1 MSNFLVLVCLAVM
14 TVACA
19 QMPKEQAT
27 TVEVAQPA
35 PVQAEVKPAAPAD
48 PPVTQASDP
57 VAPPVPAAPA
67 VAAQAKEKPEVKEGF
82 AFGGQLFL
90 ALQNWSR
97 VGDKSDSKMG
107 MGIGGSLGIGYQFDD
122 MKFLIGPQ
130 FWYNS
135 WEADYSQKSQSATDS
150 VYVKMSDVGMALMTY
165 FDDFFLEIGAGKS
178 TISSAMVVNGQEIAY
193 SYDGKQFNYTS
204 VSLGMKYEL
213 FMFGIGMKN
222 YDGLAKY
229 ADHFNFMIGLGF

>member
-1 MSNFLVLVCLAVM
+1 MEKFLVLVCLAVM

-27 TVEVAQPA
+27 SVEATPPA
-35 PVQAEVKPAAPAD
+35 PAQAAEVKPVAPAD
-48 PPVTQASDP
+48 PPVAQVQAAP
-57 VAPPVPAAPA
+57 VVPAAPA
-67 VAAQAKEKPEVKEGF
+67 VVAQTKEKPEVKEGF

-165 FDDFFLEIGAGKS
+165 FDEFFLEIGAGKS

-193 SYDGKQFNYTS
+193 SYDGDQFNYTS